1 MSLPPLAALPAPLLP
16 LAERAAALL
25 PAAWPAE
32 RTEALR
38 RSCALSDFVH
48 EQAVRD
54 SQLLAELGAS
64 GDLERRFAAGEL
76 HGQLQALLAVLA
88 PGHLETI
95 AAQLIV
101 HVGAQHRVIFDGQD
115 TG

>member
-38 RSCALSDFVH
+38 RSYALSDFVY

-54 SQLLAELGAS
+54 SQLLAELGAQI
-64 GDLERRFAAGEL
+64 GQGWLFAKPLDA
-76 HGQLQALLAVLA
+76 QAFRMFV
-88 PGHLETI
+88 
-95 AAQLIV
+95 
-101 HVGAQHRVIFDGQD
+101 AQH
-115 TG
+115 